1 MAAERTRSGA
11 VGRSRVRGLRRPRT
25 SPSEIAS
32 RLLREVT
39 SRRGLSLLG
48 IGIATLIALTL
59 IVQWGRRHELL
70 APGRVAQRTLVAR
83 VSFEV
88 EDEAATTAA
97 RSEARLRAPRVYV
110 AQDGV
115 LDEIAA
121 SLKNLPRT
129 VEAAGRLEQI
139 DPQIVERFGL
149 SEERLAAIKA
159 LIREGKVD
167 PAYDA
172 AVDRLRELLEMN
184 PVLDPVT
191 WQQERQALGEFIEL
205 RVGGQSRRISE
216 SIAINAGDPQSLAE
230 RMRMLARRAPFSG
243 EVLEVVVARLT
254 RQAAPTFRYDE
265 LASQEVASAAAAG
278 VGPVR
283 RPIEAGSVIV
293 RAGEKVTPGLI
304 EMARAERRAYEERI
318 GTPWSL
324 WVLSA
329 SASLAVVGGLGVY
342 VWAFCPRIRRSAAR
356 VGWLC
361 VLGVLTL
368 AIGVHGTVLNPAF
381 VVLLSAAPSML
392 LAVVLTLAYD
402 QRSAL
407 AIGAAH
413 ALLVALAL
421 RFDPAQVLIVLAGV
435 ATGVALLREVR
446 ERRTLVRMGVWTGVV
461 LALSTA
467 TISFGVKPR
476 PVEAIDAM
484 GFLLREVAVDT
495 ALAGFSGLLVAG
507 LAMFM
512 LPWLER
518 AFRIT
523 TGLTLMELRD
533 PKQPLLRE
541 LQRRAPGT
549 YNHSLHVAS
558 IAEDAADAIGARSL
572 LTYVGALYHDIGKMN
587 KPEYFVENQSGGV
600 SKHEKLSP
608 AMSLLVI
615 VGHVKDGVE
624 LAREF
629 GLPKPLHHFI
639 EAHHGTTLVEYFYH
653 RARTEADGDEAPTE
667 FEYRYPGPKPQTKE
681 CAILMLADAVE
692 SATRTLKEPT
702 PSRIDTLVRE
712 IATKRLLDGQFD
724 ECALTLRELNTIVET
739 ISRSVAAIYHGR
751 IAYPKDQRRRAARA
765 QRA

>member
-1 MAAERTRSGA
+1 MGAERTRSGS

-25 SPSEIAS
+25 SPSEVLAHI
-32 RLLREVT
+32 LRELG

-48 IGIATLIALTL
+48 IGVVTLVALTV
-59 IVQWGRRHELL
+59 IVQWGRRHDLL
-70 APGRVAQRTLVAR
+70 APGRVAPRTLVAR

-97 RSEARLRAPRVYV
+97 QSEARLRAPRVYV
-110 AQDGV
+110 AQEGV

-129 VEAAGRLEQI
+129 VEAVEGLEDI

-149 SEERLAAIKA
+149 TQERLAHIKA
-159 LIREGKVD
+159 LIRDGQVA
-167 PAYDA
+167 PAYDS

-205 RVGGQSRRISE
+205 RVGGQTHRVSE
-216 SIAINAGDPQSLAE
+216 SIAINAGDAQALDE
-230 RMRMLARRAPFSG
+230 RMRMLARRAPFDG

-254 RQAAPTFRYDE
+254 HQTAPTFRYDE
-265 LASQEVASAAAAG
+265 LASQEVASAAAADI
-278 VGPVR
+278 GPVR
-283 RPIEAGSVIV
+283 RPIEAGAVIV
-293 RAGEKVTPGLI
+293 RAGEKVTSGLI
-304 EMARAERRAYEERI
+304 EMARAERRAYEQRL
-318 GTPWSL
+318 GTPWGV

-329 SASLAVVGGLGVY
+329 SSSLALLAGLTAY

-368 AIGVHGTVLNPAF
+368 AIAVHGTVLNPAF

-407 AIGAAH
+407 AIGGAH

-421 RFDPAQVLIVLAGV
+421 RFDPAQVLIVLGGV
-435 ATGVALLREVR
+435 AMGVALLREVR

-461 LALSTA
+461 LALITT

-549 YNHSLHVAS
+549 YNHALHVAS

-653 RARTEADGDEAPTE
+653 RARSEAEGGDEPTE
-667 FEYRYPGPKPQTKE
+667 FEYRYPGPRPQTKE

-702 PSRIDTLVRE
+702 PSRIDALVRE
-712 IATKRLLDGQFD
+712 IATRRLLDGQFD

-739 ISRSVAAIYHGR
+739 ISKSVAAIYHGR
-751 IAYPKDQRRRAARA
+751 IAYPKGERRGEAKA